1 MRESHDDGQDYERFA
16 EACMLHES
24 TLRRYCQI
32 KTGSSW
38 DAEDLLQDT
47 LVKAFRWHTQHPDRE
62 ITRTVLFRIAANAWI
77 DLCRAR
83 SRSVQAYELDEQM
96 LVSYTDWHVSDVR
109 EALELLA
116 DHLEPRQV
124 VLVLLHDVF
133 GFTAS
138 ETASMFAL
146 SEGAVKAALHRARQ
160 RLKQAADR
168 HPESWS
174 ESQPVV
180 RRGLPLEVFES
191 FVAAFRRADPAAIVD
206 SYKTMVAAGAQI
218 DSLSF
223 RGSILYFTFKDPDGN
238 TLMIT
243 GKAKTPI
250 CRRK

>member
-1 MRESHDDGQDYERFA
+1 MLESHGGGQEYERFV
-16 EACMLHES
+16 EACMSHVS
-24 TLRRYCQI
+24 SIRRYCQI

-62 ITRTVLFRIAANAWI
+62 VTRTFLFRIAANAWI
-77 DLCRAR
+77 DLCRKR
-83 SRSVQAYELDEQM
+83 NRSVHAYELDEHT

-116 DHLEPRQV
+116 DYLEPRQV

-133 GFTAS
+133 GFSAS

-160 RLKQAADR
+160 RLKHAADR
-168 HPESWS
+168 HPESWGGML
-174 ESQPVV
+174 PVV
-180 RRGLPLEVFES
+180 RRGLPLEIFES
-191 FVAAFRRADPAAIVD
+191 FVAAFRRADPVAIVE

-218 DSLSF
+218 DSLSS
-223 RGSILYFTFKDPDGN
+223 RGSILYFTFRDPDGN

-243 GKAKTPI
+243 GRAMNDNKP
-250 CRRK
+250 

>member
-1 MRESHDDGQDYERFA
+1 MPTHGHDGGQDYERFI
-16 EACMLHES
+16 EACMSHEAS
-24 TLRRYCQI
+24 IRRYCHI

-62 ITRTVLFRIAANAWI
+62 ITRTFLFRIAANAWI
-77 DLCRAR
+77 DLCRKR
-83 SRSVQAYELDEQM
+83 NRSVHAYELDEQM
-96 LVSYTDWHVSDVR
+96 LASYTDWHVADVR

-124 VLVLLHDVF
+124 VLVLLKDVF
-133 GFTAS
+133 DFFAS

-160 RLKQAADR
+160 RLKQVADS
-168 HPESWS
+168 HPESWG
-174 ESQPVV
+174 ESQPPVI
-180 RRGLPLEVFES
+180 RKGLPLEVFES
-191 FVAAFRRADPAAIVD
+191 FVAAFRRADPAAIVE

-223 RGSILYFTFKDPDGN
+223 RGSILYFTFRDPDGN

-243 GKAKTPI
+243 GKAKNAN
-250 CRRK
+250 

>member
-1 MRESHDDGQDYERFA
+1 VLTHEHDGGQDYERFI
-16 EACMLHES
+16 EACMTHEAS
-24 TLRRYCQI
+24 IRRYCQI

-62 ITRTVLFRIAANAWI
+62 ITRTFLFRIAANAWI
-77 DLCRAR
+77 DLCRKR
-83 SRSVQAYELDEQM
+83 NRSVQAYELDEQV

-168 HPESWS
+168 HPESWG
-174 ESQPVV
+174 ESQTAVV
-180 RRGLPLEVFES
+180 RRGLPIEVFES
-191 FVAAFRRADPAAIVD
+191 FVAAFRRADPAAIVE
-206 SYKTMVAAGAQI
+206 SYKTMVAAGAQL

-223 RGSILYFTFKDPDGN
+223 RGSILYFTFRDPDGN

-243 GKAKTPI
+243 GRAKNDNKP
-250 CRRK
+250 